1 MAQLIVRQI
10 EGSVKEKLQ
19 RRAKRH
25 RRSLEEEVREILR
38 DATKQ
43 ERESSRRL
51 GSEIALLFRRIGLKR
66 AEEIKELREIEIQ
79 PARLDE

>member
-10 EGSVKEKLQ
+10 EGTVKEKLQ

-38 DATKQ
+38 DAAKS
-43 ERESSRRL
+43 ESGRNRRL
-51 GSEIALLFRRIGLKR
+51 GTEIARLFCRIGLKP
-66 AEEIKELREIEIQ
+66 AEEISELREMVLE
-79 PARLDE
+79 PAAFDE